1 MEVYDKDPS
10 GDPKSPINGR
20 IQGLFFMASVEP
32 GTDGEPMRRSQFGR
46 TRLLVP
52 VDVLVQIAGNL
63 YFADFYCMLS
73 KQHFVTLVLTTPG
86 SEADRYCEGH
96 LPKLDITHNPF
107 FFFDLVANSYKV
119 SARKL
124 LSVEILF
131 TENIDVRTLV
141 SNKGAQI
148 RHNIPIFGK
157 GSSTK
162 GGRPKDPDCT
172 LCNI

>member
-1 MEVYDKDPS
+1 MYDKDPS
-10 GDPKSPINGR
+10 GDPESPINER
-20 IQGLFFMASVEP
+20 IQGLFFMASVELR
-32 GTDGEPMRRSQFGR
+32 TDGEPMRRSQFGS

-73 KQHFVTLVLTTPG
+73 KQHYVTLVLAMPG
-86 SEADRYCEGH
+86 SVSDRYCEVH
-96 LPKLDITHNPF
+96 LPKMDIAQNP
-107 FFFDLVANSYKV
+107 FFDLVSNSYRVGAK
-119 SARKL
+119 KL
-124 LSVEILF
+124 LSVKILF

-141 SNKGAQI
+141 ANCGAEI
-148 RHNIPIFGK
+148 RHNIPIIGK

-162 GGRPKDPDCT
+162 GGRPKNPECT